1 MKRKIATKD
10 LVLTALFAALTAVL
24 AQIQLPIGPVPFNLA
39 VFGAFLAG
47 MLLEPA
53 WAAASMGVYML
64 LGAVGIPVFAGF
76 MGGPAVLLGKTGGY
90 VIGYI
95 FIGSGHSAGRQ
106 TFGQAACDRGRNAG
120 GTARLLRVRHRMV
133 HGRHRGGSCFGAG
146 LVRAALHCAGRVQ
159 GRACVC
165 SGPSV
170 GVPSGKIGRSV
181 RALREAKFRN
191 RIDQAE
197 PHILGGYAAPLLRLV
212 LRIRRLN
219 AFYADRSAARQG
231 KRRRGRRCFP
241 LF

>member
-1 MKRKIATKD
+1 M
-10 LVLTALFAALTAVL
+10 TALFAALTAVL

-95 FIGSGHSAGRQ
+95 FIALATALAVKRSGKLPVIG
-106 TFGQAACDRGRNAG
+106 AANAG
-120 GTARLLRVRHRMV
+120 GAARLLRVRHCVV

-146 LVRAALHCAGRVQ
+146 LVRAAVHCAGRVQ

-165 SGPSV
+165 FWAACW
-170 GVPSGKIGRSV
+170 
-181 RALREAKFRN
+181 RAVW
-191 RIDQAE
+191 Q
-197 PHILGGYAAPLLRLV
+197 
-212 LRIRRLN
+212 
-219 AFYADRSAARQG
+219 
-231 KRRRGRRCFP
+231 KRA
-241 LF
+241 

>member
-1 MKRKIATKD
+1 MRLPFRGRYMPCARRAALRKRGNDMKRKIATKD

-95 FIGSGHSAGRQ
+95 FIALATALAVKRSGKLPVIGAAMLAGLLVCYG
-106 TFGQAACDRGRNAG
+106 F
-120 GTARLLRVRHRMV
+120 GTAWFMAVTGADLVSALGWCVLPFIVPDVCKGVLACVLGRLL
-133 HGRHRGGSCFGAG
+133 
-146 LVRAALHCAGRVQ
+146 
-159 GRACVC
+159 ACRLAK
-165 SGPSV
+165 SGV
-170 GVPSGKIGRSV
+170 
-181 RALREAKFRN
+181 A
-191 RIDQAE
+191 
-197 PHILGGYAAPLLRLV
+197 
-212 LRIRRLN
+212 
-219 AFYADRSAARQG
+219 
-231 KRRRGRRCFP
+231 
-241 LF
+241 

>member
-1 MKRKIATKD
+1 MRLPFRGRYMPCARRAALRKRGNDMKRKIATKD

-95 FIGSGHSAGRQ
+95 FIALATALAVKRSGTLPVIGAAMLAGLLVCYG
-106 TFGQAACDRGRNAG
+106 F
-120 GTARLLRVRHRMV
+120 GTARFMAVTGADLVSALGWCVLPFIVPDVCKGVLACVLGRLL
-133 HGRHRGGSCFGAG
+133 
-146 LVRAALHCAGRVQ
+146 AGRL
-159 GRACVC
+159 AKA
-165 SGPSV
+165 
-170 GVPSGKIGRSV
+170 GV
-181 RALREAKFRN
+181 A
-191 RIDQAE
+191 
-197 PHILGGYAAPLLRLV
+197 
-212 LRIRRLN
+212 
-219 AFYADRSAARQG
+219 
-231 KRRRGRRCFP
+231 
-241 LF
+241 

>member
-1 MKRKIATKD
+1 MRLPFRGRYMPCARRAALRKRGNDMKRKIATKD

-95 FIGSGHSAGRQ
+95 FIALATALAVKRSGKLPVIGAAMLAGLLVCYGFGTAWFMAVTGADLVSALGWCVLPFIVPDVCKGVLAWVLGRLLAGRL
-106 TFGQAACDRGRNAG
+106 AKAG
-120 GTARLLRVRHRMV
+120 VA
-133 HGRHRGGSCFGAG
+133 
-146 LVRAALHCAGRVQ
+146 
-159 GRACVC
+159 
-165 SGPSV
+165 
-170 GVPSGKIGRSV
+170 
-181 RALREAKFRN
+181 
-191 RIDQAE
+191 
-197 PHILGGYAAPLLRLV
+197 
-212 LRIRRLN
+212 
-219 AFYADRSAARQG
+219 
-231 KRRRGRRCFP
+231 
-241 LF
+241 

>member
-1 MKRKIATKD
+1 MPCARRAALRKRGNDMKRKIATKD

-95 FIGSGHSAGRQ
+95 FIALATALAVKRSGKLPVIGAAMLAGLLVCYGFGTAWFMAVTGADLVSALGWCVLPFIVPDVCKGVLACVLGRLLAGRL
-106 TFGQAACDRGRNAG
+106 AK
-120 GTARLLRVRHRMV
+120 
-133 HGRHRGGSCFGAG
+133 
-146 LVRAALHCAGRVQ
+146 
-159 GRACVC
+159 
-165 SGPSV
+165 SV
-170 GVPSGKIGRSV
+170 VG
-181 RALREAKFRN
+181 
-191 RIDQAE
+191 
-197 PHILGGYAAPLLRLV
+197 
-212 LRIRRLN
+212 
-219 AFYADRSAARQG
+219 
-231 KRRRGRRCFP
+231 
-241 LF
+241 

>member
-1 MKRKIATKD
+1 MKLPFRGRYMPCARRAALRKRGNDMKRKIATKD

-95 FIGSGHSAGRQ
+95 FIALATALAVKRSGKLPVIGAAMLAGLLVCYGFGTAWFMAVTGADLVSALGWCVLPFIVPDVCKGVLACVLGRLLAGRL
-106 TFGQAACDRGRNAG
+106 AK
-120 GTARLLRVRHRMV
+120 
-133 HGRHRGGSCFGAG
+133 
-146 LVRAALHCAGRVQ
+146 
-159 GRACVC
+159 
-165 SGPSV
+165 SGV
-170 GVPSGKIGRSV
+170 
-181 RALREAKFRN
+181 A
-191 RIDQAE
+191 
-197 PHILGGYAAPLLRLV
+197 
-212 LRIRRLN
+212 
-219 AFYADRSAARQG
+219 
-231 KRRRGRRCFP
+231 
-241 LF
+241 

>member
-1 MKRKIATKD
+1 MRLPFRGRYMPCARRAALRKRGNDMKRKIATKD

-95 FIGSGHSAGRQ
+95 FIALATALAVKRSGKLPVIGAAMLAGLLVCYG
-106 TFGQAACDRGRNAG
+106 F
-120 GTARLLRVRHRMV
+120 GTAWFMAVT
-133 HGRHRGGSCFGAG
+133 GADPPG
-146 LVRAALHCAGRVQ
+146 CRNSISSLV
-159 GRACVC
+159 
-165 SGPSV
+165 
-170 GVPSGKIGRSV
+170 
-181 RALREAKFRN
+181 
-191 RIDQAE
+191 
-197 PHILGGYAAPLLRLV
+197 
-212 LRIRRLN
+212 
-219 AFYADRSAARQG
+219 
-231 KRRRGRRCFP
+231 
-241 LF
+241 

>member
-95 FIGSGHSAGRQ
+95 FIALATALAVKHSGKLPVIGAAMLAGLLVCYGFGTAWFMAVTGADLVSALGWCVLPFIVPDVCKGVLACVLGRLLAGRL
-106 TFGQAACDRGRNAG
+106 AKAG
-120 GTARLLRVRHRMV
+120 VA
-133 HGRHRGGSCFGAG
+133 
-146 LVRAALHCAGRVQ
+146 
-159 GRACVC
+159 
-165 SGPSV
+165 
-170 GVPSGKIGRSV
+170 
-181 RALREAKFRN
+181 
-191 RIDQAE
+191 
-197 PHILGGYAAPLLRLV
+197 
-212 LRIRRLN
+212 
-219 AFYADRSAARQG
+219 
-231 KRRRGRRCFP
+231 
-241 LF
+241 

>member
-1 MKRKIATKD
+1 MRLPFRGRYMPCARRAALRKRGNDMKRKIATKD

-95 FIGSGHSAGRQ
+95 FIALATALAVKRSGKLPVIGAAMLAGLLICYGFGTAWFMAVTGADLVSALGWCVLPFIVPDVCKGVLAWVLGRLLAGRL
-106 TFGQAACDRGRNAG
+106 AKAG
-120 GTARLLRVRHRMV
+120 VA
-133 HGRHRGGSCFGAG
+133 
-146 LVRAALHCAGRVQ
+146 
-159 GRACVC
+159 
-165 SGPSV
+165 
-170 GVPSGKIGRSV
+170 
-181 RALREAKFRN
+181 
-191 RIDQAE
+191 
-197 PHILGGYAAPLLRLV
+197 
-212 LRIRRLN
+212 
-219 AFYADRSAARQG
+219 
-231 KRRRGRRCFP
+231 
-241 LF
+241 

>member
-95 FIGSGHSAGRQ
+95 FIALATALAVKRSGKLPVIGAAMLAGLLVCYG
-106 TFGQAACDRGRNAG
+106 F
-120 GTARLLRVRHRMV
+120 GTAWFMAVT
-133 HGRHRGGSCFGAG
+133 GAD
-146 LVRAALHCAGRVQ
+146 Q
-159 GRACVC
+159 IGRASC
-165 SGPSV
+165 
-170 GVPSGKIGRSV
+170 
-181 RALREAKFRN
+181 RERV
-191 RIDQAE
+191 
-197 PHILGGYAAPLLRLV
+197 LRLV
-212 LRIRRLN
+212 
-219 AFYADRSAARQG
+219 
-231 KRRRGRRCFP
+231 
-241 LF
+241 

>member
-1 MKRKIATKD
+1 MRLPFRGRYMPCARRAALRKRGNDMKRKIATKD

-95 FIGSGHSAGRQ
+95 FIALATALAVKRSGKLPVIGAAMLAGLLICYGFGTAWFMAVTGADLVSALGWCVLPFIVPDVCKGVLACVLGRLLAGRL
-106 TFGQAACDRGRNAG
+106 AKAG
-120 GTARLLRVRHRMV
+120 VA
-133 HGRHRGGSCFGAG
+133 
-146 LVRAALHCAGRVQ
+146 
-159 GRACVC
+159 
-165 SGPSV
+165 
-170 GVPSGKIGRSV
+170 
-181 RALREAKFRN
+181 
-191 RIDQAE
+191 
-197 PHILGGYAAPLLRLV
+197 
-212 LRIRRLN
+212 
-219 AFYADRSAARQG
+219 
-231 KRRRGRRCFP
+231 
-241 LF
+241 

>member
-1 MKRKIATKD
+1 MPCARRAALRKRGNDMKRKIATKD

-95 FIGSGHSAGRQ
+95 FIALATALAVKRSGKLPVIGAAMLAGLLVCYGFGTAWFMAVTGADLVSALGWCVLPFIVPDVCKGVLACVLGRLLAGRL
-106 TFGQAACDRGRNAG
+106 AKAG
-120 GTARLLRVRHRMV
+120 VA
-133 HGRHRGGSCFGAG
+133 
-146 LVRAALHCAGRVQ
+146 
-159 GRACVC
+159 
-165 SGPSV
+165 
-170 GVPSGKIGRSV
+170 
-181 RALREAKFRN
+181 
-191 RIDQAE
+191 
-197 PHILGGYAAPLLRLV
+197 
-212 LRIRRLN
+212 
-219 AFYADRSAARQG
+219 
-231 KRRRGRRCFP
+231 
-241 LF
+241 

>member
-1 MKRKIATKD
+1 MKLPFRGRYMPCARRAALRKRGNDMKRKIATKD

-95 FIGSGHSAGRQ
+95 FIALATALAVKRSGKLPVIGAAMLAGLLVCYGFGTAWFMAVTGADLVSALGWCVLPFIVPDVCMGVLACVLGRLLAGRL
-106 TFGQAACDRGRNAG
+106 AKAG
-120 GTARLLRVRHRMV
+120 VA
-133 HGRHRGGSCFGAG
+133 
-146 LVRAALHCAGRVQ
+146 
-159 GRACVC
+159 
-165 SGPSV
+165 
-170 GVPSGKIGRSV
+170 
-181 RALREAKFRN
+181 
-191 RIDQAE
+191 
-197 PHILGGYAAPLLRLV
+197 
-212 LRIRRLN
+212 
-219 AFYADRSAARQG
+219 
-231 KRRRGRRCFP
+231 
-241 LF
+241 

>member
-1 MKRKIATKD
+1 MRLPFRGRYMPCARRAALRKRGNDMKRKIATKD

-95 FIGSGHSAGRQ
+95 FIALATALAVKRSGKLPVIGAAMLAGLLVCYGFGTAWFMAVTGADLVSALGWCVLPFIVPDVCKGVLACVLGCLLAGRL
-106 TFGQAACDRGRNAG
+106 AKAG
-120 GTARLLRVRHRMV
+120 VA
-133 HGRHRGGSCFGAG
+133 
-146 LVRAALHCAGRVQ
+146 
-159 GRACVC
+159 
-165 SGPSV
+165 
-170 GVPSGKIGRSV
+170 
-181 RALREAKFRN
+181 
-191 RIDQAE
+191 
-197 PHILGGYAAPLLRLV
+197 
-212 LRIRRLN
+212 
-219 AFYADRSAARQG
+219 
-231 KRRRGRRCFP
+231 
-241 LF
+241 

>member
-47 MLLEPA
+47 MLLAPA

-95 FIGSGHSAGRQ
+95 FIALATALAVKRSGKLPVIGAAMLAGLLICYGFGTAWFMAVTGSDLVSALGWCVLPFIVPDVCTGVLACVLGRLLAGRL
-106 TFGQAACDRGRNAG
+106 AKAG
-120 GTARLLRVRHRMV
+120 VA
-133 HGRHRGGSCFGAG
+133 
-146 LVRAALHCAGRVQ
+146 
-159 GRACVC
+159 
-165 SGPSV
+165 
-170 GVPSGKIGRSV
+170 
-181 RALREAKFRN
+181 
-191 RIDQAE
+191 
-197 PHILGGYAAPLLRLV
+197 
-212 LRIRRLN
+212 
-219 AFYADRSAARQG
+219 
-231 KRRRGRRCFP
+231 
-241 LF
+241 

>member
-1 MKRKIATKD
+1 MKLPFRGRYMPCARRAALRKRGNDMKRKIATKD

-95 FIGSGHSAGRQ
+95 FIALATALAVKRSVKLPVIGAAMLAGLLVCYGFGTAWFMAVTGADLVSALGWCVLPFIVPDVCKGVLACVLGRLLAGRL
-106 TFGQAACDRGRNAG
+106 AKAG
-120 GTARLLRVRHRMV
+120 VA
-133 HGRHRGGSCFGAG
+133 
-146 LVRAALHCAGRVQ
+146 
-159 GRACVC
+159 
-165 SGPSV
+165 
-170 GVPSGKIGRSV
+170 
-181 RALREAKFRN
+181 
-191 RIDQAE
+191 
-197 PHILGGYAAPLLRLV
+197 
-212 LRIRRLN
+212 
-219 AFYADRSAARQG
+219 
-231 KRRRGRRCFP
+231 
-241 LF
+241 

>member
-1 MKRKIATKD
+1 MPCARRAALRKRGNDMKRKIATKD

-95 FIGSGHSAGRQ
+95 FIALATALAVKRSVKLPVIGAAMLAGLLICYGFGTAWFMAVTGADLVSALGWCVLPFIVPDVCKGVLACVLGRLLAGRL
-106 TFGQAACDRGRNAG
+106 AKAG
-120 GTARLLRVRHRMV
+120 VA
-133 HGRHRGGSCFGAG
+133 
-146 LVRAALHCAGRVQ
+146 
-159 GRACVC
+159 
-165 SGPSV
+165 
-170 GVPSGKIGRSV
+170 
-181 RALREAKFRN
+181 
-191 RIDQAE
+191 
-197 PHILGGYAAPLLRLV
+197 
-212 LRIRRLN
+212 
-219 AFYADRSAARQG
+219 
-231 KRRRGRRCFP
+231 
-241 LF
+241 

>member
-1 MKRKIATKD
+1 MPCARRAALRKRGNDMKRKIATKD

-95 FIGSGHSAGRQ
+95 FIALASALAVKRSGKLPVIGAAMLAGLLVCYGFGTAWFMAVTGADLVSALGWCVLPFIVPDVCKGVLACVLGRLLAGRL
-106 TFGQAACDRGRNAG
+106 AKAG
-120 GTARLLRVRHRMV
+120 VA
-133 HGRHRGGSCFGAG
+133 
-146 LVRAALHCAGRVQ
+146 
-159 GRACVC
+159 
-165 SGPSV
+165 
-170 GVPSGKIGRSV
+170 
-181 RALREAKFRN
+181 
-191 RIDQAE
+191 
-197 PHILGGYAAPLLRLV
+197 
-212 LRIRRLN
+212 
-219 AFYADRSAARQG
+219 
-231 KRRRGRRCFP
+231 
-241 LF
+241 

>member
-47 MLLEPA
+47 MLLAPA

-95 FIGSGHSAGRQ
+95 FIALATALAVKRSGKLPVIGAAMLAGLLICYG
-106 TFGQAACDRGRNAG
+106 F
-120 GTARLLRVRHRMV
+120 GTAWFMAVTGADLVSALGWCVLPFIVPDVCKGVSFFSSFNSSCSFFSSWRSFFSIASRSSSSSISICKKHRIKSPQEIQMVR
-133 HGRHRGGSCFGAG
+133 
-146 LVRAALHCAGRVQ
+146 
-159 GRACVC
+159 
-165 SGPSV
+165 
-170 GVPSGKIGRSV
+170 
-181 RALREAKFRN
+181 
-191 RIDQAE
+191 
-197 PHILGGYAAPLLRLV
+197 
-212 LRIRRLN
+212 
-219 AFYADRSAARQG
+219 
-231 KRRRGRRCFP
+231 
-241 LF
+241 

>member
-1 MKRKIATKD
+1 MKLPFRGRYMPCARRAALRKRGNDMKRKIATKD

-95 FIGSGHSAGRQ
+95 FIALATALAVKRSDKLPVIGAAMLAGLLVCYGFGTAWFMAVTGADLVSALGWCVLPFIVPDVCKGVLACVLGRLLAGRL
-106 TFGQAACDRGRNAG
+106 AKAG
-120 GTARLLRVRHRMV
+120 VA
-133 HGRHRGGSCFGAG
+133 
-146 LVRAALHCAGRVQ
+146 
-159 GRACVC
+159 
-165 SGPSV
+165 
-170 GVPSGKIGRSV
+170 
-181 RALREAKFRN
+181 
-191 RIDQAE
+191 
-197 PHILGGYAAPLLRLV
+197 
-212 LRIRRLN
+212 
-219 AFYADRSAARQG
+219 
-231 KRRRGRRCFP
+231 
-241 LF
+241 

>member
-1 MKRKIATKD
+1 MKLPFRGQYMPCARRAALRKRGNDMKRKIATKD

-95 FIGSGHSAGRQ
+95 FIALATALAVKRSGKLPVIGAAMLAGLLVCYGFGTAWFMAVTGADLVSALGWCVLPFIVPDVCKGVLACVLGRLLAGRL
-106 TFGQAACDRGRNAG
+106 AKAG
-120 GTARLLRVRHRMV
+120 VA
-133 HGRHRGGSCFGAG
+133 
-146 LVRAALHCAGRVQ
+146 
-159 GRACVC
+159 
-165 SGPSV
+165 
-170 GVPSGKIGRSV
+170 
-181 RALREAKFRN
+181 
-191 RIDQAE
+191 
-197 PHILGGYAAPLLRLV
+197 
-212 LRIRRLN
+212 
-219 AFYADRSAARQG
+219 
-231 KRRRGRRCFP
+231 
-241 LF
+241 